1 MRDVGAIVAPRHD
14 LEEFAGAGFAAGEA
28 LHSATGSRCT
38 ILPHPWRCPMRSGFL
53 VCLALSAAVA
63 AGCGGAGTTRQESAA
78 EPAAKAP
85 ELLSGL
91 GTHHRPITTPSSDAQ
106 RYFDQGLALIY
117 GFNHDAAVRSFDRAL
132 AFDPGCAMCAW
143 GKATALGPNINLPL
157 GPDVA
162 PAAYAAAQQAKALS
176 SGASPVEQELIAAVA
191 ARYSET
197 YSADRAALD
206 LQYANAMREVRK
218 NHPEDVDV
226 AVLTAEALMNL
237 YPWSYWTA
245 DAKPKEHTL
254 ELLALLEW
262 AMEREPTH
270 IGANHYYIHAVEE
283 HFPERAEPV
292 ADRLRT
298 LAPDAGHLVHMPGH
312 IYYRV
317 GRYQDAAS
325 VNVSAIASDEAYFA
339 RCRPGDFYR
348 AAYYPHN
355 IHFLWAAAATEGQS
369 AEALATARSLA
380 AKVEPFHD
388 ELPLVEEFTAIPV
401 LTFVRFGRW
410 DAVFGEPA
418 PKAGRPYEN
427 GIWHYARGIA
437 FVRTQRIAEAKAE
450 LAAVRAAVADKAN
463 EELLLAGTT
472 ATAASLL
479 AIAEAH
485 LEGELAAAQDDPN
498 AAVAA
503 LERAVALQ
511 DALTY
516 MEPPPFYFPTRQA
529 LGAVLLEAGR
539 AKQAEAGYRADLA
552 EWPENGGSRVGLAR
566 PPV

>member
-1 MRDVGAIVAPRHD
+1 MLRH
-14 LEEFAGAGFAAGEA
+14 A
-28 LHSATGSRCT
+28 LATVSLCA
-38 ILPHPWRCPMRSGFL
+38 LL
-53 VCLALSAAVA
+53 LA
-63 AGCGGAGTTRQESAA
+63 CGGATTQGAPPTAETAA
-78 EPAAKAP
+78 ETAARPP
-85 ELLSGL
+85 ELLDGL
-91 GTHHRPITTPSSDAQ
+91 GDHRREITTTSPEAQ

-117 GFNHDAAVRSFDRAL
+117 GFNHDAAVRSFDHAL
-132 AFDPGCAMCAW
+132 ALDPSCAMCAW

-162 PAAYAAAQQAKALS
+162 PAAYAAAQQAQAL
-176 SGASPVEQELIAAVA
+176 AKNATPVEQRLIEAVA
-191 ARYSET
+191 ARYTET

-218 NHPEDVDV
+218 SFREDVDV

-254 ELLALLEW
+254 ELLGLLEW

-270 IGANHYYIHAVEE
+270 LGANHYYIHAVEE
-283 HFPERAEPV
+283 HFPERAEKV
-292 ADRLRT
+292 ADRLVS

-317 GRYQDAAS
+317 GRYGDAAK
-325 VNVSAIASDEAYFA
+325 VNVSAIAADEAYFA

-369 AEALATARSLA
+369 TEALSTARSLA
-380 AKVEPFHD
+380 AKVEEFHA
-388 ELPLVEEFTAIPV
+388 ELPLVEEFLAIPV
-401 LTFVRFGRW
+401 VTLVRFGKW
-410 DAVFGEPA
+410 DAVLGEPE
-418 PKAGRPYEN
+418 PPAGRSYQ
-427 GIWHYARGIA
+427 GAIWHYARGVA
-437 FVRTQRIAEAKAE
+437 FARTQRAQQAEAE
-450 LAAVRAAVADKAN
+450 LAAVKAAVKDPAN
-463 EELLLAGTT
+463 EQLLLAGNT
-472 ATAASLL
+472 ATAAALL
-479 AIAEAH
+479 AIGEAH
-485 LEGELAAAQDDPN
+485 LEGELAAAQGDTA
-498 AAVAA
+498 AAVTA

-516 MEPPPFYFPTRQA
+516 MEPPPWYFPTRQA

-539 AKQAEAGYRADLA
+539 AKEAEAVYRADLE
-552 EWPENGGSRVGLAR
+552 EWPKNGWSLFGLSRALLAQEKGDEAAWAEQGFTR
-566 PPV
+566 AWARADVELSASRF